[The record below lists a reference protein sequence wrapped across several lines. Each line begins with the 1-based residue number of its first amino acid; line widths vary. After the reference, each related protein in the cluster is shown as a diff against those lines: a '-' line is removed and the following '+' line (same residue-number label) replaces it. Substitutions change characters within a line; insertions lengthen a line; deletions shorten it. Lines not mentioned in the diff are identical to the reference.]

1 MAPVGDE
8 RSRDGG
14 TAPSG
19 AGPRGYPRRA
29 VLGAAAGLALGAAGC
44 AAPGG
49 QAPARSA
56 AGARTPTDHPT
67 GPPSD
72 HPSTHPSVQPT
83 DATPDRTPPSVAVT
97 DGPDVVHGPRDR
109 AEVALTF
116 HGQGPAALTARVL
129 RECRR
134 ASAPVTVF
142 AVGTWL
148 AADPETG
155 RALLRAGHELGN
167 HTWSHQQMPLL
178 GAAAATREV
187 ARGAAA
193 LRDAVG
199 SPGWWFRPSGTRHST
214 ATIRAAARA
223 SGYRRCVS
231 YDVDPA
237 DYLDPGADLVRSRTR
252 RQVRPGSIVS
262 LHLGH
267 PGTADAL
274 PGILADLAAVGLAPV
289 TLSTLLRDGA

>member
-1 MAPVGDE
+1 M
-8 RSRDGG
+8 
-14 TAPSG
+14 
-19 AGPRGYPRRA
+19 PRA
-29 VLGAAAGLALGAAGC
+29 

-49 QAPARSA
+49 PAEA
-56 AGARTPTDHPT
+56 AVR
-67 GPPSD
+67 
-72 HPSTHPSVQPT
+72 
-83 DATPDRTPPSVAVT
+83 PSVAAVP
-97 DGPDVVHGPRDR
+97 GPDIAHGPRDR
-109 AEVALTF
+109 EEVALTF
-116 HGQGPAALTARVL
+116 HGQGPATLAARVL
-129 RECRR
+129 DECRR
-134 ASAPVTVF
+134 ASASVTVF

-148 AADPETG
+148 AADPTTG
-155 RALLRAGHELGN
+155 RALLDAGHELGN

-178 GAAAATREV
+178 APAVATQEV

-199 SPGWWFRPSGTRHST
+199 SAGWWFRPSGTRHST

-237 DYLDPGADLVRSRTR
+237 DYLDPGAALVRSRTR
-252 RQVRPGSIVS
+252 RQVRPGSVVS

-267 PGTADAL
+267 PGTVEAL
-274 PGILADLAAVGLAPV
+274 PGILADLSAVGLRPV